1 MSTLELLPNLAPN
14 IQDDHLYHV
23 VERLA
28 KNKGVKER
36 DETKYLD
43 MYWEPF
49 LIAAVIGFTRELG
62 RKKLS
67 GKKSAPFKYST
78 IQTNSAN
85 SIKTLVAFCVATE
98 GYEILN
104 DHTELNK
111 CIEEH
116 ANSGFDFLSEII
128 GMDKNHF
135 NDETG
140 YLRLIMELSD

>member
-1 MSTLELLPNLAPN
+1 MSTLELLPSLAPN
-14 IQDDHLYHV
+14 IQDDHRQNI

-28 KNKGVKER
+28 KNDGSKER
-36 DETKYLD
+36 DDTKYLD

-78 IQTNSAN
+78 IQNNSAN
-85 SIKTLVAFCVATE
+85 SIKTLIAFCVATE

-104 DHTELNK
+104 DHTAINK

-116 ANSGFDFLSEII
+116 ANSGFDYLSDLI
-128 GMDKNHF
+128 GMDKNQF
-135 NDETG
+135 NEETG
-140 YLRLIMELSD
+140 YLKLIMSLQY